1 MSTSSYTFVHLSTMS
16 TQNMQMQQSD
26 NDKYSIMTLF
36 CDTKKPCLSA
46 LSRIPGPVATSR

>member
-1 MSTSSYTFVHLSTMS
+1 MSTSIYPFVHLSTMS

-36 CDTKKPCLSA
+36 CDTKRPYLSA
-46 LSRIPGPVATSR
+46 LSRIVAPVATSR